1 MRDIPFWWVMARA
14 SGVAGFVLITAS
26 MVAGVVLRSRLVQ
39 RVASP
44 VSRMEWHRVLAILG
58 LAMVALHG
66 LALVMD
72 DYIEIT
78 PLDLVAPGY
87 IDYRPLWVAFGVLSL
102 WLMVIVS
109 VTASMRKHVGAGVWK
124 PLHLLSYGVFV
135 TAAVHGVMSGTD
147 SGRPWMM
154 GLYLGSVALVAGLA
168 SRRFLAGP
176 NAPLKRR
183 RRPAPAHDA
192 APVAAPVPAG
202 GGGSTPRPAVAR
214 GATR

>member
-1 MRDIPFWWVMARA
+1 MPFWWVLARA
-14 SGVAGFVLITAS
+14 SGVASFVLITAS

-44 VSRMEWHRVLAILG
+44 VAKMEWHRVLAVLG
-58 LAMVALHG
+58 MAMAALHG
-66 LALVMD
+66 VALVMD

-87 IDYRPLWVAFGVLSL
+87 IDYRPLWVAFGVLSM

-154 GLYLGSVALVAGLA
+154 ALYLGSVALIVALA
-168 SRRFLAGP
+168 SRRLLAGP

-183 RRPAPAHDA
+183 RQPAPAPGG
-192 APVAAPVPAG
+192 APAAAPVPAG
-202 GGGSTPRPAVAR
+202 GGGATPRPAVAR
-214 GATR
+214 GASR

>member
-1 MRDIPFWWVMARA
+1 MPFWWVLARA
-14 SGVAGFVLITAS
+14 SGVASFALITAS

-44 VSRMEWHRVLAILG
+44 VARMEWHRVLAVVG
-58 LAMVALHG
+58 MAMAGLHG

-87 IDYRPLWVAFGVLSL
+87 IDYRPLWVAFGVLSM
-102 WLMVIVS
+102 WLMVIVA
-109 VTASMRKHVGAGVWK
+109 VTASMRKHVGAKVWK

-135 TAAVHGVMSGTD
+135 TAVVHGVMSGTD

-154 GLYLGSVALVAGLA
+154 ALYLGSVAAVVALA
-168 SRRFLAGP
+168 SRRLLAGP

-183 RRPAPAHDA
+183 KQPAAAPAPAPGAGTARGGGA
-192 APVAAPVPAG
+192 APQPVI
-202 GGGSTPRPAVAR
+202 AR
-214 GATR
+214 EASR

>member
-1 MRDIPFWWVMARA
+1 MRDVPFWWVLARA
-14 SGVAGFVLITAS
+14 SGVASFALITAG

-44 VSRMEWHRVLAILG
+44 VARMEWHRVLAVLG
-58 LAMVALHG
+58 MAMAALHG
-66 LALVMD
+66 VALVMD

-87 IDYRPLWVAFGVLSL
+87 IDYRPLWVAFGVLSM
-102 WLMVIVS
+102 WLMVIVA

-135 TAAVHGVMSGTD
+135 TAVVHGVMSGTD

-154 GLYLGSVALVAGLA
+154 ALYLGSAAAIVALA

-183 RRPAPAHDA
+183 KQPASAPAPGA
-192 APVAAPVPAG
+192 AAAGPVRAG
-202 GGGSTPRPAVAR
+202 GGTAPQPVIAR
-214 GATR
+214 DASR